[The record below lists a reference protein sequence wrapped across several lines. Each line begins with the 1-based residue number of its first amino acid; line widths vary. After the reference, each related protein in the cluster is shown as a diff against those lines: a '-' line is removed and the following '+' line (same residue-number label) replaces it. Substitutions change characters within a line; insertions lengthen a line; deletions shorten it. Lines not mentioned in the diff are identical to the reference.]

1 MSEGDFRGDLPCSQR
16 PVGHLCPEK
25 EYREADASCEAGG
38 GSGGIHPTWPGL
50 GCLGWAA
57 RAGGGFC
64 AYSDNWHRLSS
75 WIACCHLGSS
85 LS

>member
-38 GSGGIHPTWPGL
+38 GSGGMHPTWPGL
-50 GCLGWAA
+50 GC
-57 RAGGGFC
+57 
-64 AYSDNWHRLSS
+64 
-75 WIACCHLGSS
+75 
-85 LS
+85 